1 MVMGAAGAFGRFAD
15 AFQRNIA
22 PRFNDPTDQPPGFEA
37 SLQRTEEIEKQKQ
50 VRPSVKDREKLQKLI
65 PVAVDFRNRG
75 QNEEEGRKAI
85 EELSKIPGGIQALD
99 TIAASAISQNANI
112 MKEEAPRGVGPTIA
126 RDISRVGRDFGNINR
141 PIVSVEQARDFDPP
155 GGRLP
160 AGVSNVLQKGFR
172 AIMPLASEAMPE
184 TEQERAEFIS
194 SMTQPS
200 DLAINLAFAR
210 LGGRGTQEAL
220 GSLARSAPIG
230 LSQAIRGFRAVTR
243 PITET
248 PEGFRGF
255 TTRMGQE
262 AAIQAGATLGA
273 QEATRRTQDQPAYVR
288 IPSQILG
295 TVVGGAQGLG
305 TAAGIGNLV
314 NPNILRM
321 TPDAIVPSRPE
332 LPEPGPTGGRFV
344 VNPQGTILDLFNLE
358 NRAKT
363 DTGYIKVFRQADEAN
378 PNWRFSQAPGQQQ
391 TAAGQTIPGQTAD
404 IVPAPPKPVNVLGE
418 DTNYKTYK
426 PETKTVNWQP
436 LQDFEELNR
445 LNFIENSARVLGT
458 TIAGTPGFNK
468 ISGLFNPALKAINDG
483 RQLAITYA
491 SQINQINLRITQA
504 FIPVQKLGAS
514 TDIFQSPK
522 GFDPQGRFI
531 EGPFRGQTLNDIVEN
546 LPKLK
551 NTLNETQIEYIQK
564 LNALD
569 KSATERARAL
579 GKDIRLVSEEDNVYA
594 TRKTIGRI
602 VDGELVD
609 VKNVDV
615 ADNGELLLDISE
627 KGVIKT
633 QPYITT
639 EVGAAKQR
647 GYKTTQEALDDGYV
661 ILPYED
667 AVRAKMEQ
675 VYRLEAA
682 YNLQQALN
690 SRLRKLDP
698 DGKLELKGELGSAED
713 QAVLIKLNVERAT
726 SEQLAFFND
735 LRGGILDYQKTVSPF
750 FTDNAL
756 AKGLNN
762 VNYVGRTVNLSFDG
776 SLMGIQLA
784 SGINRDLLFNA
795 SLRNPLKNKGLILG
809 PRKGEKLI
817 LPAALKGFAETL
829 WQGLKNPQN
838 ALDMQARYFAKNKEV
853 ILEMDRLELFATKN
867 VAEMLEGS
875 AILIGTRNK
884 FKSVD
889 SSLIGIIKNNLQEKF
904 RRVAIPFQEA
914 WTASMNI
921 AKIEMY
927 KNLRHNFVD
936 ANGIV
941 NIPKKI
947 EVEDHINNVSG
958 TISSARLGIS
968 PKQRYAESFMALAPR
983 YTRATIGLLVDAVQG
998 GLPLFRERGIRGPG
1012 GKRIPYLT
1020 TATRG
1025 STRGRL
1031 AQEAIASNMIVF
1043 GFIGYANLLAQTL
1056 DEHGGKKNLMDI
1068 MAKRTKDYWNPMSG
1082 RFYMTELGGNL
1093 VGAGGKVIQLLKI
1106 NSKILDKVVRSIW
1119 DAGGLGPDDDIG
1131 IQDPEVA
1138 KSILTDIRRFLRGNS
1153 SHTVQS
1159 GLELITAE
1167 DYMGKELYGLGGRKF
1182 NEMEDKRF
1190 WNTAEAVTD
1199 SILPIWIG
1207 TMVFDGG
1214 SLGTRVGRGLADFF
1228 GYKAYGETKSFR
1240 QDKIAQ
1246 NSPYDV
1252 TSWAD
1257 LDIQQKDAITKNLS
1271 AEDRQFLIEAEEEE
1285 IARGNPYA
1293 IYRRSKQEFED
1304 DLQQYTERQ
1313 FDFFK
1318 ETIAEKNYTV
1328 NEIKK
1333 AFNRFENNV
1342 SIEKAST
1349 YDRIRDERK
1358 DLGIDDYSGEENP
1371 KDFDRIYNDY
1381 LGLWDKYS
1389 KTTLNDK
1396 GETVVID
1403 DTADY
1408 DRLNQAQ
1415 ELFLSR
1421 LSDTNRA
1428 KLQLYLNRNEIDTQ
1442 AQQILDLKQ
1451 PISTAPLR
1459 FRSSNQLARDVMRIL
1474 NLR

>member
-22 PRFNDPTDQPPGFEA
+22 PRFNDPTDQPPSFEA
-37 SLQRTEEIEKQKQ
+37 SLQRVEEIEKQKE

-65 PVAVDFRNRG
+65 PIAVDFRNRG
-75 QNEEEGRKAI
+75 KNKEEGRKAI

-172 AIMPLASEAMPE
+172 AIMPLASEAMPD

-210 LGGRGTQEAL
+210 LGGRGAQETL
-220 GSLARSAPIG
+220 GRLAAAAPRG
-230 LSQAIRGFRAVTR
+230 LSQAIRGFGAVTR

-255 TTRMGQE
+255 STRMGQE

-273 QEATRRTQDQPAYVR
+273 QEATRRTQDQPGYVR

-321 TPDAIVPSRPE
+321 TPDAIIPPRPE
-332 LPEPGPTGGRFV
+332 LPEAGPSGGRFV

-358 NRAKT
+358 NRAKA
-363 DTGYIKVFRQADEAN
+363 DTGYIKLFRQADEAN

-391 TAAGQTIPGQTAD
+391 TATGQTIPGQTAD

-445 LNFIENSARVLGT
+445 LNFIENTARQLGA
-458 TIAGTPGFNK
+458 TIAGIPAPGFNK

-615 ADNGELLLDISE
+615 ADNGELLLDVSE

-713 QAVLIKLNVERAT
+713 QAVLLKLNVEGAT
-726 SEQLAFFND
+726 SEQLAF
-735 LRGGILDYQKTVSPF
+735 
-750 FTDNAL
+750 
-756 AKGLNN
+756 
-762 VNYVGRTVNLSFDG
+762 
-776 SLMGIQLA
+776 
-784 SGINRDLLFNA
+784 
-795 SLRNPLKNKGLILG
+795 
-809 PRKGEKLI
+809 
-817 LPAALKGFAETL
+817 
-829 WQGLKNPQN
+829 
-838 ALDMQARYFAKNKEV
+838 
-853 ILEMDRLELFATKN
+853 
-867 VAEMLEGS
+867 
-875 AILIGTRNK
+875 
-884 FKSVD
+884 
-889 SSLIGIIKNNLQEKF
+889 
-904 RRVAIPFQEA
+904 
-914 WTASMNI
+914 
-921 AKIEMY
+921 
-927 KNLRHNFVD
+927 
-936 ANGIV
+936 
-941 NIPKKI
+941 
-947 EVEDHINNVSG
+947 
-958 TISSARLGIS
+958 
-968 PKQRYAESFMALAPR
+968 
-983 YTRATIGLLVDAVQG
+983 
-998 GLPLFRERGIRGPG
+998 
-1012 GKRIPYLT
+1012 
-1020 TATRG
+1020 
-1025 STRGRL
+1025 
-1031 AQEAIASNMIVF
+1031 
-1043 GFIGYANLLAQTL
+1043 
-1056 DEHGGKKNLMDI
+1056 
-1068 MAKRTKDYWNPMSG
+1068 
-1082 RFYMTELGGNL
+1082 
-1093 VGAGGKVIQLLKI
+1093 
-1106 NSKILDKVVRSIW
+1106 
-1119 DAGGLGPDDDIG
+1119 
-1131 IQDPEVA
+1131 
-1138 KSILTDIRRFLRGNS
+1138 
-1153 SHTVQS
+1153 
-1159 GLELITAE
+1159 
-1167 DYMGKELYGLGGRKF
+1167 
-1182 NEMEDKRF
+1182 
-1190 WNTAEAVTD
+1190 
-1199 SILPIWIG
+1199 
-1207 TMVFDGG
+1207 
-1214 SLGTRVGRGLADFF
+1214 
-1228 GYKAYGETKSFR
+1228 
-1240 QDKIAQ
+1240 
-1246 NSPYDV
+1246 
-1252 TSWAD
+1252 
-1257 LDIQQKDAITKNLS
+1257 
-1271 AEDRQFLIEAEEEE
+1271 
-1285 IARGNPYA
+1285 
-1293 IYRRSKQEFED
+1293 
-1304 DLQQYTERQ
+1304 
-1313 FDFFK
+1313 
-1318 ETIAEKNYTV
+1318 
-1328 NEIKK
+1328 
-1333 AFNRFENNV
+1333 
-1342 SIEKAST
+1342 
-1349 YDRIRDERK
+1349 
-1358 DLGIDDYSGEENP
+1358 
-1371 KDFDRIYNDY
+1371 
-1381 LGLWDKYS
+1381 
-1389 KTTLNDK
+1389 
-1396 GETVVID
+1396 
-1403 DTADY
+1403 
-1408 DRLNQAQ
+1408 
-1415 ELFLSR
+1415 
-1421 LSDTNRA
+1421 
-1428 KLQLYLNRNEIDTQ
+1428 
-1442 AQQILDLKQ
+1442 
-1451 PISTAPLR
+1451 
-1459 FRSSNQLARDVMRIL
+1459 
-1474 NLR
+1474 